1 MDTNWS
7 KSEGRSPKP
16 EKGGSINQ
24 AGIAASQ
31 RATWLFLLFIR
42 VHWWLNNVAL
52 CPGDTRCRNK
62 PIVNWI
68 CPATFKA
75 LGYRELRTAMSLE
88 TAALCKLGKR
98 IPGDVA
104 ASRHVR
110 AFAPEATRASN

>member
-42 VHWWLNNVAL
+42 VHWWLNRRGRMAVV
-52 CPGDTRCRNK
+52 P
-62 PIVNWI
+62 
-68 CPATFKA
+68 KA
-75 LGYRELRTAMSLE
+75 LSKEAFHNLLQ
-88 TAALCKLGKR
+88 
-98 IPGDVA
+98 
-104 ASRHVR
+104 VR
-110 AFAPEATRASN
+110 